1 MVSLNIPESFG
12 MIVTD
17 KAMNTLI
24 VEQYGQ
30 SWSFPKGKL
39 EPGETGIQC
48 ASREFREET
57 GYTGE
62 KDSRKLLFIT
72 DPVLRLG
79 GVKKPIATTIT
90 RETYM
95 NGEWTDKEKQITYY
109 LAFTPDLGALDFD
122 MSLRDKAITDI
133 KIVPFEDIADGID
146 CDTNVFRYT
155 VDINSDEFVTNKSH
169 GQGVHTRKTHYTM
182 HHKDRQSVF
191 HLVCYSSMRR
201 KEANERRQ
209 AN

>member
-1 MVSLNIPESFG
+1 MVKINIPDSYG

-24 VEQYGQ
+24 VQQYGQ

-39 EPGETGIQC
+39 EPGETGLQC

-62 KDSRKLLFIT
+62 KDTSRLAYVT

-79 GVKKPIATTIT
+79 GVQEPIATTII

-95 NGEWTDKEKQITYY
+95 NGEWTDKEKRITYY

-133 KIVPFEDIADGID
+133 KIIPFGYLMDLKNAYEFT
-146 CDTNVFRYT
+146 TNS
-155 VDINSDEFVTNKSH
+155 NN
-169 GQGVHTRKTHYTM
+169 GQGFHKVLPVHYIM
-182 HHKDRQSVF
+182 HFKDRQSVF
-191 HLVCYSSMRR
+191 DLLGYSMKRR
-201 KEANERRQ
+201 EEASERT
-209 AN
+209 AVN

>member
-1 MVSLNIPESFG
+1 MVKVNIPDSYG

-39 EPGETGIQC
+39 EPGETGLEC

-57 GYTGE
+57 GYTGD
-62 KDSRKLLFIT
+62 KDASKLSIVT
-72 DPVLRLG
+72 DPVLKLV
-79 GVKKPIATTIT
+79 GVKEPIATTII
-90 RETYM
+90 RESYK
-95 NGEWTDKEKQITYY
+95 NGKWTDKEKRITYY

-133 KIVPFEDIADGID
+133 KIIPFGYLMDLKDAHEFS
-146 CDTNVFRYT
+146 TNS
-155 VDINSDEFVTNKSH
+155 NN
-169 GQGVHTRKTHYTM
+169 GQGFHKVLPAHYIM

-191 HLVCYSSMRR
+191 DLLGYSMKRR
-201 KEANERRQ
+201 EEASERI
-209 AN
+209 AVN

>member
-39 EPGETGIQC
+39 EPGETGLQC

-57 GYTGE
+57 GYTGD
-62 KDSRKLLFIT
+62 KDTSRLSFIT

-79 GVKKPIATTIT
+79 GVKEPIATTIV
-90 RETYM
+90 RETFM
-95 NGEWTDKEKQITYY
+95 DGKWTDKEKQITYY

-133 KIVPFEDIADGID
+133 KIIPFEDIADKKKW
-146 CDTNVFRYT
+146 DTNTYLFA
-155 VDINSDEFVTNKSH
+155 VDVSKDEFVTNKSH
-169 GQGVHTRKTHYTM
+169 GQGWHTRKVHYTM

-191 HLVCYSSMRR
+191 DLVAYSCKRR
-201 KEANERRQ
+201 EEANERRQ